1 MTKYKFVRSTI
12 GVTCY
17 THQLEAPLGDGGKG
31 RVVQTFECIQLCH
44 AQLLEA
50 GALQSGGDYRSSNAP
65 VAGRQLKLPATLPWQ
80 VLCDAQRYGGW
91 VAALA
96 QAHGCRLPMA
106 FQNAALAHAHGCGL
120 PMAFQN
126 AALAHAHGCGLPM
139 AFQNVR
145 KMSAPDAGGQ
155 GEYKYNLS
163 TKPIE
168 VTSFRREKQVV
179 HRKATHC
186 QVADADVQFCSLW
199 MRRRQRRL
207 RLLRRQGDTEVE
219 NLWYEGEAHQR
230 VSLAMA
236 HGSSASACHTSRKM
250 VSHLRPR
257 HHGRCVERRPLCRCR
272 AAQRHGQLRALE
284 VCRASGR
291 RRTRRCAAAAAAA

>member
-1 MTKYKFVRSTI
+1 MLCSSTQARRPGIPLRLLLTHLQVSSQIKAPHAHCTDSTKQSASRSHKNHSQKHGSATGWGHCRLQVIATGQLPVPTGQQLNAAWIHGLGVISSPLRGAARDGGKCRVVQSLRVTALTKYKFVRSTI

-50 GALQSGGDYRSSNAP
+50 GALQSGGDYRSSNGP

-126 AALAHAHGCGLPM
+126 
-139 AFQNVR
+139 VR

-168 VTSFRREKQVV
+168 VTSF
-179 HRKATHC
+179 
-186 QVADADVQFCSLW
+186 
-199 MRRRQRRL
+199 
-207 RLLRRQGDTEVE
+207 
-219 NLWYEGEAHQR
+219 
-230 VSLAMA
+230 
-236 HGSSASACHTSRKM
+236 
-250 VSHLRPR
+250 
-257 HHGRCVERRPLCRCR
+257 
-272 AAQRHGQLRALE
+272 
-284 VCRASGR
+284 
-291 RRTRRCAAAAAAA
+291 